1 MQQNKK
7 FFPSKNLCRL
17 VYLQVPNYITSEMF
31 WSYLREIDFGDLWT
45 EDRKVEFVEAS
56 SFSNEF
62 IQPFGMKK
70 LYHWKNCYYLIMFLN
85 CDKDASGYVTE
96 DNLKEMMKV
105 KNKDV
110 KMTVEQLHE
119 YIIDFLKHSDIDGDG
134 KISFEEYR
142 IMMKKF
148 VT

>member
-1 MQQNKK
+1 MQQKQK
-7 FFPSKNLCRL
+7 SYSPQKNLCL
-17 VYLQVPNYITSEMF
+17 VFLQVPNYITSEMF